1 MQKEF
6 YYTNGYKKIYYPS
19 NKKANKDGLIFEH
32 IVKAEEMLG
41 RELKEEEI
49 VHHKDRNRSNNSP
62 DNLMVFASNSDHSRF
77 HKTGIAIKQDDVY
90 ISPKNP
96 KTCIDCGKEIS
107 YGATRCVDCYKEI
120 NKRKKPSKE
129 ELNKLIHEKS
139 FEAIGRQYN
148 VTGNAIKKWCKFYN
162 LPYRKKDL

>member
-1 MQKEF
+1 MRKEF
-6 YYTNGYKKIYYPS
+6 YYTNGYKKIYCPS
-19 NKKANKDGLIFEH
+19 NKKANKDGLVFEH
-32 IVKAEEMLG
+32 IVVAEEILG
-41 RELKEEEI
+41 RELKEKEV
-49 VHHKDRNRSNNSP
+49 VHHKDTNRSNNSP
-62 DNLMVFASNSDHSRF
+62 DNLMVFKTSGDHSRF
-77 HKTGIAIKQDDVY
+77 HKTGIAIKEGDAY

-139 FEAIGRQYN
+139 FVEIGRMYN
-148 VTGNAIKKWCKFYN
+148 VSDNAIRKWCKLYGLPFKKRN
-162 LPYRKKDL
+162 L

>member
-41 RELKEEEI
+41 RELKEGET
-49 VHHKDRNRSNNSP
+49 VHHKDKNRSNNSP
-62 DNLMVFASNSDHSRF
+62 DNLMVFATNADHARF
-77 HKTGIAIKQDDVY
+77 HKTGIAIKEGDVY
-90 ISPKNP
+90 ISPSIKP
-96 KTCIDCGKEIS
+96 TCIDCGKEIDWK
-107 YGATRCVDCYKEI
+107 ATRCIDCYKKIHKKE
-120 NKRKKPSKE
+120 KPSKE

-139 FEAIGRQYN
+139 FEAIGKQYN
-148 VTGNAIKKWCKFYN
+148 VTGNAIRKWCKFYN